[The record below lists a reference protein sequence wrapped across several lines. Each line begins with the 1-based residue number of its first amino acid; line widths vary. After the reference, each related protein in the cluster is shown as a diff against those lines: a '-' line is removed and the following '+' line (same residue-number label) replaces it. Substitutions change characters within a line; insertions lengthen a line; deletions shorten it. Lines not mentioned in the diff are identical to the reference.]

1 MFSDLKELIKNSK
14 VISFD
19 IFDTLITRIVDRP
32 EAVFEL
38 IEKTENIPNFSKIR
52 QEKQAEIGTI
62 LMQEKKYPHATLD
75 EIYDYIK
82 ETTSIDDISYLKEK
96 EIELEKELLYP
107 NNEIKDIVDFAW
119 KEKKRIIVTSDMYL
133 DLKTVE
139 AILKKCGYDKFD
151 HIYLSSVEKKAKFNS
166 ELFDVV
172 IEKENVKAGEILH
185 IGDNYNHDYVNAKE
199 KGLKVYHYKNTFI
212 DTKSTNLTLAFHNGI
227 CRLLKLNE
235 KDFFTNL
242 GAKAGLLYLGLFQE
256 LMALDNKKIY
266 FLARDGYNLYHLF
279 NKYGKGKKASYVY
292 ASRRAMLVPSITE
305 INDETVNSLPPFT
318 FGQTVGEILDYVSLR
333 EVFTEEDLNEVGIS
347 NFSDTVKTLD
357 DFTKVH
363 NLYKNKKNEVLK
375 VCEKERKAAFTYFN
389 SLDLSKE
396 ENIFFDCGWNG
407 SSQYFLENLLNALN
421 INAKIKFYYTGILD
435 NAKSR
440 KQLKGKE
447 FNSYLFN
454 INDNLD
460 LARRLI
466 DNVVILELFFG
477 APHNSL
483 YHYAKNKN
491 GYVLEDLE
499 KDLDYKKKI
508 YNGLD
513 FYFSK
518 ALSFFEK
525 YQLPIFR
532 DDAISPILNLIEHP
546 TEEEAVM
553 IGDIPNVDG
562 FAAKK
567 GMIKYIAKVSMEDL
581 KVNENTEIYWKKG
594 LLTRPDIPLDVK
606 EFVKK
611 KYNLYENE
619 NPVIMKEHNSYYKRF
634 KNALRTHGYRTTF
647 YLLKEKVK
655 KKLFN
660 YDLYHE
666 WIKEN
671 EKEMYEVTS
680 LEYNPLISLIIP
692 VYNAKDS
699 ELVECLESV
708 LNQTYN
714 NFEICIVDD
723 CSTNKDTLD
732 ILKEYQALDKR
743 IKVAYHKKNEHISKT
758 TNDAIALAKGEFI
771 ALLDNDDVLAPNA
784 LYEMVKKLNEDKKLD
799 FIYSD
804 EDKLTEDG
812 KERHLPFFKPDF
824 SPDTFNSLMY
834 TCHFSLFRKSL
845 VDKIGGFTVGLDGAQ
860 DYDFVMR
867 FTEVTNNIAH
877 ISKILYHWRE
887 RVGSIANDPKAKPY
901 ALDAIIKLK
910 EESLKR
916 QKLKG
921 KVIYDEKVYQYR
933 IDYEP
938 KEKSLTLILFGKQ
951 ENVAKVLINLETSK
965 ALKDIYILSNS
976 FKEINSKI
984 SYQKATFKNSLLES
998 YKCLKNKIKTEY
1010 VMFYNTDNFVKTSGF
1025 IDRLTGAASI
1035 KTAGVVGAKYVTND
1049 NIIINCGLSPTINR
1063 NVLNSKDDNISLY
1076 YCRNV
1081 LPYNT
1086 YAVSD
1091 DLFAINKKKLDEVID
1106 KITDLELSLGKE
1118 LLKNGYYN
1126 VVRNDVVVIKEAKVN
1141 LGNKFVFASYD
1152 PFINCNL
1159 DQANFFPKTNNI
1171 YQGRIS
1177 KKNRLPE
1184 VKEISPEII
1193 YQIEGLNTKD
1203 KFTIDGYIFKKDFY
1217 KNNSNKISI
1226 ILEGKN
1232 NCYEITTKKIY
1243 NQTPTLIY
1251 NTNLNFT
1258 SFRTIINLKRLA
1270 NDNYKIYI
1278 HIKNRLADTDEIYN
1292 LNKKIEMKGE

>member
-1 MFSDLKELIKNSK
+1 MSDYLKALIRNSK

-38 IEKTENIPNFSKIR
+38 MEKMENIPNFSKIR
-52 QEKQAEIGTI
+52 QEKQAEIGII
-62 LMQEKKYPHATLD
+62 LMQEKNYPHATLD

-82 ETTSIDDISYLKEK
+82 ETTTIKNTSYLKEK
-96 EIELEKELLYP
+96 EIELEKEMLFP
-107 NNEIKDIVDFAW
+107 NKEMEDIVAFAK
-119 KEKKRIIVTSDMYL
+119 KENKRIIVTSDMYL
-133 DLKTVE
+133 DLKTVKD
-139 AILKKCGYDKFD
+139 ILKKCGYNKFD
-151 HIYLSSVEKKAKFNS
+151 HIYLSSLEKKAKFNS

-172 IEKENVKAGEILH
+172 IEKEKVKPNEILH
-185 IGDNYNHDYVNAKE
+185 IGDNYNHDYINAKE
-199 KGLKVYHYKNTFI
+199 RGLKVYHYKNTLI
-212 DTKSTNLTLAFHNGI
+212 DSKSTNLTFSFHNGI

-242 GAKAGLLYLGLFQE
+242 GAKAGLLYLGLFKE
-256 LMALDNKKIY
+256 LMTLDSKKIY
-266 FLARDGYNLYHLF
+266 FLARDGYNLYRLF
-279 NKYGKGKKASYVY
+279 NKYGKDKKAIYVY
-292 ASRRAMLVPSITE
+292 ASRRAMLIPSITE
-305 INDETVNSLPPFT
+305 INDETVNNLPPFT
-318 FGQTVGEILDYVSLR
+318 FGQTVGEILDYVSLKD
-333 EVFTEEDLNEVGIS
+333 VFTKEDLNKVGIS
-347 NFSDTVKTLD
+347 SFSDTIKTLD

-363 NLYKNKKNEVLK
+363 NLYKNKKKEVLK
-375 VCEKERKAAFTYFN
+375 VCQKERKAAFTYFN
-389 SLDLSKE
+389 NLDLSKE
-396 ENIFFDCGWNG
+396 GNIFFDCGWNG

-440 KQLKGKE
+440 KQLQGKD
-447 FNSYLFN
+447 FNSYLFS

-460 LARRLI
+460 LAGRLI
-466 DNVVILELFFG
+466 DNIVILELFFG

-518 ALSFFEK
+518 ALPFFKK
-525 YQLPIFR
+525 YSIPILR

-546 TEEEAVM
+546 TEEEAIM
-553 IGDIPNVDG
+553 IGNIPNVDG

-567 GMIKYIAKVSMEDL
+567 GMIKYIAKVTMEDL
-581 KVNENTEIYWKKG
+581 KSNENTEIYWKKG
-594 LLTRPDIPLDVK
+594 LLTRPDIPLEVK

-611 KYNLYENE
+611 KYNLYEDNNPINE
-619 NPVIMKEHNSYYKRF
+619 KVHNSYLKRF

-660 YDLYHE
+660 YDLYYE

-671 EKEMYEVTS
+671 EKEIYEVTS

-692 VYNAKDS
+692 VYNAKNN

-708 LNQTYN
+708 LNQTYT

-723 CSTNKDTLD
+723 CSTSKDTLD
-732 ILKEYQALDKR
+732 VLKEYQDLDKR

-771 ALLDNDDVLAPNA
+771 ALLDNDDILAPNA
-784 LYEMVKKLNEDKKLD
+784 LYEMAKKLNEDKNLD

-845 VDKIGGFTVGLDGAQ
+845 VNKVGGFTVGLDGAQ

-877 ISKILYHWRE
+877 IPKILYHWRE

-901 ALDAIIKLK
+901 ALDAIFKLK

-921 KVIYDEKVYQYR
+921 KIVYDEKVYQYR

-938 KEKSLTLILFGKQ
+938 KKGSLTLILFGKK
-951 ENVAKVLINLETSK
+951 ENIEKVLTNLGISK
-965 ALKDIYILSNS
+965 ALKDIYILNNNS
-976 FKEINSKI
+976 KDINSKI
-984 SYQKATFKNSLLES
+984 PYQKAILKKSLLET
-998 YKCLKNKIKTEY
+998 YKTIKNKIKTEF
-1010 VMFYNTDNFVKTSGF
+1010 VMFYNTDNFVKTEDF
-1025 IDRLTGAASI
+1025 IDRLTGAASL
-1035 KTAGVVGAKYVTND
+1035 KTVGAVGAKYLTSN
-1049 NIIINCGLSPTINR
+1049 NTIINCGLSPAINR
-1063 NVLNSKDDNISLY
+1063 DVLNGKDDNIPIY

-1091 DLFAINKKKLDEVID
+1091 DLFVINKEKLDKVID
-1106 KITDLELSLGKE
+1106 KITDFELSLGKE

-1126 VVRNDVVVIKEAKVN
+1126 VVRNDVIVIKEAKIN
-1141 LGNKFVFASYD
+1141 LENKFVFASYD
-1152 PFINCNL
+1152 PFINRNL
-1159 DQANFFPKTNNI
+1159 DKSNFLPKINNT
-1171 YQGRIS
+1171 YYGRIS
-1177 KKNRLPE
+1177 RKTKFQE
-1184 VKEISPEII
+1184 IKELTSDII
-1193 YQIEGLNTKD
+1193 YEIEALKTKD
-1203 KFTIDGYIFKKDFY
+1203 EWQLDGYIFKKDFY

-1226 ILEGKN
+1226 ILAGKN
-1232 NCYEITTKKIY
+1232 NYYEITTKKIY
-1243 NQTPTLIY
+1243 NQKPTLIY

-1258 SFRTIINLKRLA
+1258 SFRTIIKLKNLA

-1278 HIKNRLADTDEIYN
+1278 HIKNRLAKTNEIYN
-1292 LNKKIEMKGE
+1292 LGKKIEMKGE